1 MNRTAGKE
9 LIASY
14 VEGPAS
20 RAVTRLGL
28 SPNTLTLLG
37 LPVAGVGAYL
47 LSAGQFAAGGAVVLL
62 SGALDLL
69 DGAVARATGRVT
81 RFGAFLDSNVDRVSE
96 AVVLLGL
103 LVYYLGRP
111 STTEAELGAVLVYVA
126 IVSSIMVSYTRARA
140 EGLGIECNVGLM
152 TRPERIAVLSI
163 GLIAGQ
169 WWRPAVPIAL
179 GLVSLLATVTTVQRV
194 LHVRRRLASGDAP
207 ASANA
212 QHNEAETPS
221 H

>member
-1 MNRTAGKE
+1 MNRTAGKQ

-14 VEGPAS
+14 LEAPAS
-20 RAVTRLGL
+20 RAVRRLGL
-28 SPNTLTLLG
+28 SPNALTLLG
-37 LPVAGVGAYL
+37 LPVAGGGAYL
-47 LSAGQFAAGGAVVLL
+47 LSVGQFAAGGAVLLL
-62 SGALDLL
+62 SGALDML

-103 LVYYLGRP
+103 LVYYLQRS
-111 STTEAELGAVLVYVA
+111 STTEAAVGAVLVYVA
-126 IVSSIMVSYTRARA
+126 IVSSVMVSYTRARA
-140 EGLGIECNVGLM
+140 EGLGIECDVGLM

-169 WWRPAVPIAL
+169 WWRPAVLVAL
-179 GLVSLLATVTTVQRV
+179 GLVSALAVVTAVHRV
-194 LHVRRRLASGDAP
+194 LHARRQLAMNDTP

-212 QHNEAETPS
+212 RLDMDETPS
-221 H
+221 S

>member
-1 MNRTAGKE
+1 MNRSAGKQ

-14 VEGPAS
+14 LEAPAS
-20 RAVTRLGL
+20 RAAMRLGL
-28 SPNTLTLLG
+28 KPNTLTLLG
-37 LPVAGVGAYL
+37 LPIAGGGAYL
-47 LSAGQFAAGGAVVLL
+47 LSMGQFAAGGMVLLL

-69 DGAVARATGRVT
+69 DGAVARATDRVT

-111 STTEAELGAVLVYVA
+111 STTETAVGAVLVYVA
-126 IVSSIMVSYTRARA
+126 IVSSIMVSYSRARA

-169 WWRPAVPIAL
+169 WWRPAVLIAL
-179 GLVSLLATVTTVQRV
+179 GLVAVLATVTTMQRV
-194 LHVRRRLASGDAP
+194 LHARGRLAMTETPVSAIEQLDIDEP
-207 ASANA
+207 ASG
-212 QHNEAETPS
+212 
-221 H
+221 